1 MFDTENI
8 NVIEE
13 EDLTKISLVIF
24 ESLLIKREYKRE
36 SVVYYKEDMINGVA
50 DLLKKMLLQNTGMSK
65 ESKLNIINLLDKLTR
80 QREHLEIIKSKI
92 AISDIQQAS
101 KRLSKKSQS
110 AFESE

>member
-1 MFDTENI
+1 
-8 NVIEE
+8 
-13 EDLTKISLVIF
+13 
-24 ESLLIKREYKRE
+24 
-36 SVVYYKEDMINGVA
+36 
-50 DLLKKMLLQNTGMSK
+50 MLLQNTGMSK

>member
-13 EDLTKISLVIF
+13 EDLTKISLAIF

-36 SVVYYKEDMINGVA
+36 SVVDYKEDMIKSVS
-50 DLLKKMLLQNTGMSK
+50 DLLKKMLVQNTGMSK
-65 ESKLNIINLLDKLTR
+65 ESKLNIIILLDKLNT

-92 AISDIQQAS
+92 SISDIQQAS

-110 AFESE
+110 AFELK